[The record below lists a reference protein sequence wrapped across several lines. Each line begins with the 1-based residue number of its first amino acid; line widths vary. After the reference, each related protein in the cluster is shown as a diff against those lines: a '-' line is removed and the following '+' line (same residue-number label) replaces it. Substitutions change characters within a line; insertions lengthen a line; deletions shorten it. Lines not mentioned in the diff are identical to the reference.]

1 MKLYLMRVKIEQ
13 HVEFRTKELRRRRR
27 KNVVM
32 MNDDDVGW
40 LCFFVG
46 AGWWF
51 GTGININTRYGT
63 GTGSK
68 QTVPGTSWSNTWYG
82 RYLVLPVPVFNKL
95 VGSSRITEYFYSI
108 LKTRG
113 NKYRAPSCVLLLSP
127 RKLHTLVIIR
137 FVLDTFLAR
146 FIYSNM

>member
-1 MKLYLMRVKIEQ
+1 
-13 HVEFRTKELRRRRR
+13 
-27 KNVVM
+27 M
-32 MNDDDVGW
+32 MWGGCVFLLVLVGGSVPV
-40 LCFFVG
+40 LILIP
-46 AGWWF
+46 
-51 GTGININTRYGT
+51 GTGT

-68 QTVPGTSWSNTWYG
+68 QTVPGSSWCNTWYG

-108 LKTRG
+108 LS

-146 FIYSNM
+146 FIYLNM

>member
-1 MKLYLMRVKIEQ
+1 
-13 HVEFRTKELRRRRR
+13 
-27 KNVVM
+27 M
-32 MNDDDVGW
+32 MMWGGCVFLLVLVGGSVPV
-40 LCFFVG
+40 LILIP
-46 AGWWF
+46 
-51 GTGININTRYGT
+51 GTGT

>member
-27 KNVVM
+27 KNVVIM
-32 MNDDDVGW
+32 DDDDVGW

-51 GTGININTRYGT
+51 GTGININTRYRYRNRF
-63 GTGSK
+63 K
-68 QTVPGTSWSNTWYG
+68 QTVPGSSWCNTWYG

-108 LKTRG
+108 LS

-146 FIYSNM
+146 FIYLNM